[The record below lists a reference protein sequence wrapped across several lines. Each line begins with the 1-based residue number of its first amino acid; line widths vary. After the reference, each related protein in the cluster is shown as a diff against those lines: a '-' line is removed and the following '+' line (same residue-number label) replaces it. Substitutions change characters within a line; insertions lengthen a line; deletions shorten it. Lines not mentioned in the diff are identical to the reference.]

1 MKQRYFF
8 FFFPQPHRAES
19 VRSVTDTERGEEE
32 EEEEEGRRMGLR
44 ERGEQEDKACDSVG
58 SHITRKQGWSGHN
71 PHVLCS

>member
-1 MKQRYFF
+1 
-8 FFFPQPHRAES
+8 
-19 VRSVTDTERGEEE
+19 
-32 EEEEEGRRMGLR
+32 MGLR